1 MVNSE
6 RSSFPTERDPSQV
19 GDLPT
24 RFRYAQVQSSSFG
37 LSPVEILLAN
47 DADLNQY
54 VGIKKYAPYRDKKQE
69 GWDRNRNV
77 RLQDLKEKIK
87 GRRWGNKTYGED
99 GRGEDA
105 GPSGEA
111 KPKKRKGKK
120 ERMKQ
125 KAATVSLEE
134 PGADDG
140 EDGDGDSGQVAGQ
153 KRKSDEGEAHAESQS
168 TQDGPSKKRR
178 RRHKTASTTAQHS

>member
-1 MVNSE
+1 M
-6 RSSFPTERDPSQV
+6 
-19 GDLPT
+19 PT

-37 LSPVEILLAN
+37 LSPVEILLA
-47 DADLNQY
+47 DDTDLNQY
-54 VGIKKYAPYRDKKQE
+54 VGIKKYAPYRNKKQE

-87 GRRWGNKTYGED
+87 IKGRRWGNKLYGED
-99 GRGEDA
+99 GHEGEA

-120 ERMKQ
+120 ERMKL
-125 KAATVSLEE
+125 KAAAVSLEE
-134 PGADDG
+134 TGADEG
-140 EDGDGDSGQVAGQ
+140 EDDDADSSQVTGQ
-153 KRKSDEGEAHAESQS
+153 KRKSGEDEAHAESQS

-178 RRHKTASTTAQHS
+178 RRHKNASTTAQHS